1 MIKIGKYQS
10 EAIVYNDP
18 NGGFNFSVGYEDL
31 KTIRAAFAASNT
43 IEFSRGNESVT
54 LYNPELIVMHIRGD
68 ILTVL
73 FAAATIP
80 PDKTAELEEQNLNLI
95 TKNAELEAALAD
107 ATETIG
113 AMGDAIAELGEIVG
127 EING

>member
-18 NGGFNFSVGYEDL
+18 SGGFNFSVGYDEL
-31 KTIRAAFAASNT
+31 KSIRSAFTASNT

-54 LYNPELIVMHIRGD
+54 LYNPELIVMHIKGD
-68 ILTVL
+68 VLTVL

-80 PDKTAELEEQNLNLI
+80 ADKTAELEEQNANLI

-107 ATETIG
+107 ATDTIG
-113 AMGDAIAELGEIVG
+113 AMGDAIAELGEIIG
-127 EING
+127 GING